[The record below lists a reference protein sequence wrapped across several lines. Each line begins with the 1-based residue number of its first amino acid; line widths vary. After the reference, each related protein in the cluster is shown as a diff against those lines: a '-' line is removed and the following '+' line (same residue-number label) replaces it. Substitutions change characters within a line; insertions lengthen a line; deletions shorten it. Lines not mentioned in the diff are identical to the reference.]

1 TSTPIIGMRK
11 MGSIGVPIPD
21 VEVKIM
27 DGETGEK
34 EMPLGEVGELA
45 IRAPQVMK
53 GYWNRPDETAM
64 VLRGEWL
71 YTGDLA
77 RMDEDGFIFI
87 VDRKKEMIIA
97 GGFNIYP
104 REIEEVLYEHPKV
117 KEAACFGVPDPY
129 RGQTVKVAI
138 VLKEGESAT
147 EDEIIEF
154 CRPRLARYKIPKL
167 IEFRDALPKSL
178 IGKVLRR
185 VLVEEEEKK
194 AKAGEA
200 QKQQAQKSR

>member
-1 TSTPIIGMRK
+1 
-11 MGSIGVPIPD
+11 
-21 VEVKIM
+21 
-27 DGETGEK
+27 
-34 EMPLGEVGELA
+34 
-45 IRAPQVMK
+45 
-53 GYWNRPDETAM
+53 M
-64 VLRGEWL
+64 VLRGGWL

-77 RMDEDGFIFI
+77 KMDEDGFFFI

-97 GGFNIYP
+97 SGFNIYP
-104 REIEEVLYEHPKV
+104 REIEEVIYEHPKV

-147 EDEIIEF
+147 EEEIVEF

>member
-1 TSTPIIGMRK
+1 
-11 MGSIGVPIPD
+11 
-21 VEVKIM
+21 
-27 DGETGEK
+27 
-34 EMPLGEVGELA
+34 
-45 IRAPQVMK
+45 
-53 GYWNRPDETAM
+53 M
-64 VLRGEWL
+64 VLRGGWL

-77 RMDEDGFIFI
+77 RMDEDGFFSI

-104 REIEEVLYEHPKV
+104 RDVEEVLYEHPKV

-147 EDEIIEF
+147 QDEIIEF
-154 CRPRLARYKIPKL
+154 CRPRLARYKVPKL
-167 IEFRDALPKSL
+167 IEFTDALPKSL

-185 VLVEEEEKK
+185 VLVEQEK
-194 AKAGEA
+194 AKAGDV
-200 QKQQAQKSR
+200 QKEKADK